1 MLPLELRS
9 VRVAYGD
16 QLALDGVSLSVSAGE
31 CVAVVGPSGAGK
43 SSLLGLCNATVTPTG
58 GEVLFNGSPVRDS
71 ERWRRDDGRRVATI
85 YQHLHLIDKLQVVH
99 NVNAGRLGEW
109 STLRSLWSLVSPREV
124 SETRAV
130 LDRLGIADKL
140 HHRTGDLS
148 GGEQQRVAI
157 ARALR
162 QDPLLI
168 LADEPT
174 ASLDP
179 ARAEEIMVVLTAVAR
194 ERRRALIVSQ
204 HDINLAIRTCDR
216 IVGLRSGRVVF
227 DTDARS
233 VTRDMADT
241 LYRTAGSNTRS
252 TLR

>member
-1 MLPLELRS
+1 M
-9 VRVAYGD
+9 
-16 QLALDGVSLSVSAGE
+16 
-31 CVAVVGPSGAGK
+31 
-43 SSLLGLCNATVTPTG
+43 
-58 GEVLFNGSPVRDS
+58 
-71 ERWRRDDGRRVATI
+71 
-85 YQHLHLIDKLQVVH
+85 
-99 NVNAGRLGEW
+99 
-109 STLRSLWSLVSPREV
+109 
-124 SETRAV
+124 
-130 LDRLGIADKL
+130 
-140 HHRTGDLS
+140 
-148 GGEQQRVAI
+148 AI

-216 IVGLRSGRVVF
+216 IVGLRTGRVVF
-227 DTDARS
+227 DAAARS

-241 LYRTAGSNTRS
+241 LYRTAGSNTGS